1 MNKTNNLKPT
11 LVLISAWLVV
21 LVSCYLQIRMGNSM
35 FSRSGSM
42 MVLIT
47 VVAKQMLL
55 KGRNEYHHQQLRK
68 LAAGKK
74 ANLEKIHPTKS
85 HGYLETVA
93 NLNILIGTLIWGYGD
108 LFYQ

>member
-1 MNKTNNLKPT
+1 
-11 LVLISAWLVV
+11 
-21 LVSCYLQIRMGNSM
+21 MGDSM

-47 VVAKQMLL
+47 VVSKQMLL
-55 KGRNEYHHQQLRK
+55 KGRNEYHHQLRK

-74 ANLEKIHPTKS
+74 ANLEKIHPNKS
-85 HGYLETVA
+85 HGYLETFA

-108 LFYQ
+108 LFFLRLNTKIILRRLL